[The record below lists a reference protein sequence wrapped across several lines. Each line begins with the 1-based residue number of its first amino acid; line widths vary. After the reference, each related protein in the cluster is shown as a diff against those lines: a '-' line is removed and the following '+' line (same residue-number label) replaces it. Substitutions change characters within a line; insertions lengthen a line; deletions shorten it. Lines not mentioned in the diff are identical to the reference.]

1 MPAHAAVDGAGPSA
15 ARSTAVQSQIDKDA
29 DLIDL
34 GYRLEWHF
42 FAGATGWA
50 VDAAVLDAL
59 AESGIPFFVHL
70 PG

>member
-1 MPAHAAVDGAGPSA
+1 MAKVGSLHH
-15 ARSTAVQSQIDKDA
+15 STAVQSQIDKDA
-29 DLIDL
+29 DLMDL

>member
-1 MPAHAAVDGAGPSA
+1 M
-15 ARSTAVQSQIDKDA
+15 QSQIDKDA